1 MFNNS
6 DITEI
11 IINISDISEIVNRF
25 NDIFSDLSD
34 IFLMYNNLHFFRQPD
49 SIPDSLPD
57 NIPGGGTQEAQPE
70 PGNGVNTEKYK
81 KVKKLRN

>member
-34 IFLMYNNLHFFRQPD
+34 IFLMYNNLHFFRQP
-49 SIPDSLPD
+49 
-57 NIPGGGTQEAQPE
+57 PG
-70 PGNGVNTEKYK
+70 
-81 KVKKLRN
+81 